1 MATVID
7 ELMITMGLDG
17 SDVKKGM
24 KDVEGSVSGFVNN
37 IKSNILSIGGA
48 FAGLYAVQQTF
59 TEYLSQ
65 ADSLLKFSRAIG
77 QNVEDIDAWGQAVK
91 RSGGSAEGFQNSLK
105 SLTVQ
110 LSKMSTT
117 GKSRAGNILQSVG
130 IDAGDIG
137 RQRNAFEVLSD
148 IADKMQG
155 MSKEEAF
162 GFGASLGLDSG
173 TIMLL
178 QQGRDGVADLVGKM
192 KELGTITPDDT
203 WVEDFNDSIDD
214 IKKSFM
220 SLMGIVFR
228 EVGPVFNWLT
238 QQIKQLNIW
247 LRKHEVAVKAFFY
260 MVAGL
265 ITALLI
271 PTLLELFATILA
283 NPITWIIMLL
293 AGLALAIEDL
303 VVWSE
308 GGESALGDL
317 WESIFGSPEEA
328 KQTFEDIKQTLKDIW
343 ETVQPLIKSFK
354 EWWQTLSLGEKALAS
369 ISPFGLLF
377 ELGQLAID
385 TFIDYAIGKIGEF
398 GDWINEQF
406 SAIGEWI
413 DEVWQ
418 GIGDW
423 IDGILKDVEEY
434 ARSTFDDMMATAN
447 SVVEAIEGFFAGLRD
462 SIMSLIGEAI
472 DWVIGKLADLAAAVK
487 STPIIGGAIDYV
499 TGGGGTTNNTVSS
512 KYNVIVNTQA
522 TDAEGTGRAVGNA
535 MMGYNARMAN
545 GGVR

>member
-228 EVGPVFNWLT
+228 EIGPVFNWLT

-328 KQTFEDIKQTLKDIW
+328 KQTFADIKQALMDIW
-343 ETVQPLIKSFK
+343 ETVKPLAKEFLEFYKSLNLK
-354 EWWQTLSLGEKALAS
+354 DKALFNMMPV
-369 ISPFGLLF
+369 IS
-377 ELGQLAID
+377 LAR
-385 TFIDYAIGKIGEF
+385 FAVEAF
-398 GDWINEQF
+398 VNWINEKLTELAQ
-406 SAIGEWI
+406 WI
-413 DEVWQ
+413 DAQFEAVGNYVNNVWQ
-418 GIGDW
+418 SICDFV
-423 IDGILKDVEEY
+423 DGVLTDIETTAKN
-434 ARSTFDDMMATAN
+434 AFDNMMNKAN
-447 SVVEAIEGFFAGLRD
+447 NVVESIKGFFVGLRD
-462 SIMSLIGEAI
+462 TIMQAIGEAI
-472 DWVIGKLADLAAAVK
+472 DWAIEKLAELAAAVK
-487 STPIIGGAIDYV
+487 STPIIGGAVDYV

-512 KYNVIVNTQA
+512 KIGVMNVNVPPG
-522 TDAEGTGRAVGNA
+522 TDGQTFGRNVAR
-535 MMGYNARMAN
+535 GYTNYSRQAN
-545 GGVR
+545 GGVIP

>member
-137 RQRNAFEVLSD
+137 RQRNAFEVLTD
-148 IADKMQG
+148 IADKMQS

-228 EVGPVFNWLT
+228 EVGPLFNWLT

-317 WESIFGSPEEA
+317 WTAIFGSPEEA
-328 KQTFEDIKQTLKDIW
+328 KQTFAEIQQALTDIW
-343 ETVQPLIKSFK
+343 ETIKPLTKAFLEFYKSLDLK
-354 EWWQTLSLGEKALAS
+354 DKALFNIFPVLSVARY
-369 ISPFGLLF
+369 GLEAF
-377 ELGQLAID
+377 VEWVSGTMTGLAN
-385 TFIDYAIGKIGEF
+385 
-398 GDWINEQF
+398 WINEQF
-406 SAIGEWI
+406 TAVGEWVNG
-413 DEVWQ
+413 VWQ
-418 GIGDW
+418 SISD
-423 IDGILKDVEEY
+423 
-434 ARSTFDDMMATAN
+434 TAS
-447 SVVEAIEGFFAGLRD
+447 SVVSAIEGFFAGLRD

-472 DWVIGKLADLAAAVK
+472 DWAIGKLAELAAAVK

-512 KYNVIVNTQA
+512 KYNVIVNTNA

-545 GGVR
+545 GGVK

>member
-247 LRKHEVAVKAFFY
+247 LRKHETAVKAFFY

-317 WESIFGSPEEA
+317 WTAIFGSPEEA
-328 KQTFEDIKQTLKDIW
+328 KQTFEDIKQTLIDIW
-343 ETVQPLIKSFK
+343 ETIKPLTKAFLEFYKSLDLK
-354 EWWQTLSLGEKALAS
+354 GKALFNIFPVLSMARYS
-369 ISPFGLLF
+369 I
-377 ELGQLAID
+377 EA
-385 TFIDYAIGKIGEF
+385 FIE
-398 GDWINEQF
+398 WING
-406 SAIGEWI
+406 AMTGLANWI
-413 DEVWQ
+413 DEQFTAVGEWVNGVWQ
-418 GIGDW
+418 NVGDF
-423 IDGILKDVEEY
+423 IDGIFNNIEEY
-434 ARSTFDDMMATAN
+434 ASNTFNEMMSTAN
-447 SVVEAIEGFFAGLRD
+447 NVVEAIKGFFVGLKETII
-462 SIMSLIGEAI
+462 SAIGEAI
-472 DWVIGKLADLAAAVK
+472 DWALGKLAELAAAVK

-512 KYNVIVNTQA
+512 KYNVIVNTNA

-545 GGVR
+545 GGVY

>member
-17 SDVKKGM
+17 SEVKKGM

-37 IKSNILSIGGA
+37 IKSNILGIGSA

-293 AGLALAIEDL
+293 AGLALVIEDL
-303 VVWSE
+303 VVWAN

-317 WESIFGSPEEA
+317 WTAIFGSPEEA
-328 KQTFEDIKQTLKDIW
+328 KQTFEDLKQALIDIYD
-343 ETVQPLIKSFK
+343 TVMPLIKSFQ

-398 GDWINEQF
+398 GDWINGQF

-413 DEVWQ
+413 DGVWQ
-418 GIGDW
+418 EIGDW
-423 IDGILKDVEEY
+423 IDGILQDVEEY

-447 SVVEAIEGFFAGLRD
+447 SIVEAIKGFFVGLKD
-462 SIMSLIGEAI
+462 TIMQAIGEAI
-472 DWVIGKLADLAAAVK
+472 DWAIGKLAELAAAVK

-512 KYNVIVNTQA
+512 KYNVIVNTNA
-522 TDAEGTGRAVGNA
+522 TDAEGTGRAVSNA

-545 GGVR
+545 GGVY

>member
-7 ELMITMGLDG
+7 ELMIIMGLDG

-110 LSKMSTT
+110 LSKMSIT

-303 VVWSE
+303 VVWAD

-317 WESIFGSPEEA
+317 WTAIFGSPEEA
-328 KQTFEDIKQTLKDIW
+328 KQTFEDIKQTLIDIW

>member
-317 WESIFGSPEEA
+317 WEAIFGSPEEA
-328 KQTFEDIKQTLKDIW
+328 KQTFEDIKQTLIDIW

-354 EWWQTLSLGEKALAS
+354 EWWQTLEMGDKIFAS
-369 ISPFGLLF
+369 ISPFGMLF

-385 TFIDYAIGKIGEF
+385 AFIDYAMGKFGEF

-413 DEVWQ
+413 DGVFQ
-418 GIGDW
+418 SISD
-423 IDGILKDVEEY
+423 
-434 ARSTFDDMMATAN
+434 TAS
-447 SVVEAIEGFFAGLRD
+447 SVVSAIEGFFAGLRD

-472 DWVIGKLADLAAAVK
+472 DWAIGKLAELAAAVK

-499 TGGGGTTNNTVSS
+499 TGGGGGTTNNTVSS
-512 KYNVIVNTQA
+512 KYNVIVNTNA

-545 GGVR
+545 GGVK